1 MNYKNFLF
9 SFLFL
14 LFLSSCGS
22 HDKTIHQESM
32 VSDTTKL
39 VLSDINN
46 KIKADPNNADLYDH
60 RARYYMFENQFDLA
74 LKDISKAV
82 TLSPNKPS
90 YYLTLSDM
98 YLLMGKPTN
107 SGDALKKALSLDPK
121 NNQAFLRMAKLNL
134 IIREY
139 KTSLEFIR
147 KALDVEPNNP
157 QAYFT
162 KALVLLETGDTVKA
176 VADLKKAVNQKQEY
190 FEALME
196 LGMLYSMKN
205 DQMAVDYFKNALKIR
220 PKSKEV
226 LYMLGMFYQEAGQYE
241 NALKTYNSLAK
252 IDTTFRNAPYNMG
265 YIYLVY
271 LKDFK
276 KAVSYFTE
284 ALHKDPGYF
293 EAYYNRGY
301 AFELEGQFENAYK
314 DYQKTLSIKTNYQK
328 AIDGL
333 NRLDKVKHKN

>member
-9 SFLFL
+9 SFVFL

-22 HDKTIHQESM
+22 HNDAAIKEAK
-32 VSDTTKL
+32 VSDPAKL
-39 VLSDINN
+39 VLGDINK
-46 KIKADPNNADLYDH
+46 KIEAHPDNADLFDS
-60 RARYYMFENQFDLA
+60 RARYYLLESQFELA
-74 LKDISKAV
+74 LKDINKAV
-82 TLSPNKPS
+82 TLSPDNPT
-90 YYLTLSDM
+90 YYQTLSDV

-121 NNQAFLRMAKLNL
+121 NNQTFLRMAKLNL
-134 IIREY
+134 IIKEY
-139 KTSLEFIR
+139 KTSMECIR
-147 KALDVEPNNP
+147 KALDVEPVNP

-176 VADLKKAVNQKQEY
+176 VEDLKRAVNQKQEY

-196 LGMLYSMKN
+196 LGELYSMKK
-205 DQMAVDYFKNALKIR
+205 DQMAADYFKNALKIQ
-220 PKSKEV
+220 PNSKEA
-226 LYMLGMFYQEAGQYE
+226 LYNLGMFFQETNQYE
-241 NALKTYNSLAK
+241 NAVKTYTTLSK
-252 IDTTFRNAPYNMG
+252 IDTTFRNAPYNIG

-276 KAVSYFTE
+276 KAVVYFTE

-293 EAYYNRGY
+293 EAYFNRGY
-301 AFELEGQFENAYK
+301 AFELDGQFENARK
-314 DYQKTLSIKTNYQK
+314 DFQKTLAIKTNYQK

-333 NRLDKVKHKN
+333 NRLDKVKRKN